1 MIKVENL
8 VKEFGSLRAVDNI
21 SMEVNHGE
29 IVGFLG
35 PNGAGKSTTMK
46 IITCFQTPT
55 SGTVKVCDH
64 DIKTGS
70 IFVRKC
76 IGYLPES
83 APSYPDMS
91 VISFL
96 NFIASIRGFN
106 SKVAKANIDRVVQIC
121 ELENVLHK
129 KIETLSKGFKQRT
142 CFAQALLHDP
152 KVLVLDEPTDG
163 LDPNQK
169 YIVRKLIKE
178 LGKNKTI
185 ILSTHILEEVDAV
198 CDRAIIIANGSIV
211 ANSTPESLRQM
222 SQHYGAVTVT
232 IKNSDLEKTKTALS
246 NISTIKNVEVLEKDD
261 KYFVTAYP
269 NEKLKSITAQI
280 IDSSRNSGW
289 SFSQIFTD
297 HGKLEDVFRQ
307 LTIKS

>member
-8 VKEFGSLRAVDNI
+8 VKEFGSLRAVDDI

-55 SGTVKVCDH
+55 SGTVKVCGH
-64 DIKTGS
+64 DIKTDS
-70 IFVRKC
+70 INVRKC

-96 NFIASIRGFN
+96 EFIASIRGFN
-106 SKVAKANIDRVVQIC
+106 SKDAKANIDRVVQIC

-169 YIVRKLIKE
+169 HIVRKLIRE

-211 ANSTPESLRQM
+211 ANGTPESLRQA
-222 SQHYGAVTVT
+222 SHHYGAVTVT
-232 IKNSDLEKTKTALS
+232 IKSTDLEKTKTALS

-261 KYFVTAYP
+261 KHFVTAYP
-269 NEKLKSITAQI
+269 NEKLTSITAQI
-280 IDSSRNSGW
+280 IDSSRNNGW

>member
-8 VKEFGSLRAVDNI
+8 VKVFGSLTAVNNV
-21 SMEVNHGE
+21 SLEVNEGE

-55 SGTVKVCDH
+55 SGKVSVCGTDNFK
-64 DIKTGS
+64 DSLT
-70 IFVRKC
+70 VRKN

-96 NFIASIRGFN
+96 GFIASIRGYN
-106 SKVAKANIDRVVQIC
+106 KLDSKKCIDRVIQIC
-121 ELENVLHK
+121 ELENVLYK

-142 CFAQALLHDP
+142 SLAQALLHDP

-169 YIVRKLIKE
+169 YIVRKLIRE
-178 LGKNKTI
+178 LGKTKTI

-198 CDRAIIIANGSIV
+198 CDRAIIISNGSIV
-211 ANSTPESLRQM
+211 ANATPTVLKQTS
-222 SQHYGAVTVT
+222 SFYGAVTLT
-232 IKNSDLEKTKTALS
+232 IKQSDAEKAKKSIEELSAVQSVEYVAKEDLHLLTILPKDKNIPITGIIIDKARNSD
-246 NISTIKNVEVLEKDD
+246 
-261 KYFVTAYP
+261 
-269 NEKLKSITAQI
+269 
-280 IDSSRNSGW
+280 W

-297 HGKLEDVFRQ
+297 QGRLEDVFRQ
-307 LTIKS
+307 LTLKS

>member
-8 VKEFGSLRAVDNI
+8 VKTFGRLKAVNNVSL
-21 SMEVNHGE
+21 EVNQGE

-55 SGTVKVCDH
+55 SGTVSVCGF
-64 DIKTGS
+64 DIIKDS
-70 IFVRKC
+70 LNVRKN

-96 NFIASIRGFN
+96 GFIASIRGF
-106 SKVAKANIDRVVQIC
+106 SGADAKKSIDRVIQIC
-121 ELENVLHK
+121 ELENVLYK

-142 CFAQALLHDP
+142 SFAQALLHDP

-169 YIVRKLIKE
+169 FIVRKLIRE
-178 LGKNKTI
+178 LGKQKTI
-185 ILSTHILEEVDAV
+185 ILSTHILEEVEAV
-198 CDRAIIIANGSIV
+198 CDRAIIISNGSIV
-211 ANSTPESLRQM
+211 ANGTPASLRQSSNFFGQVTLIVTPSEM
-222 SQHYGAVTVT
+222 QKAKKSLEDLPAIRSVEVTEKENQHLFT
-232 IKNSDLEKTKTALS
+232 ILPKD
-246 NISTIKNVEVLEKDD
+246 KNVPITGIITD
-261 KYFVTAYP
+261 TAK
-269 NEKLKSITAQI
+269 NA
-280 IDSSRNSGW
+280 DW

-297 HGKLEDVFRQ
+297 QGRLEDVFRQ
-307 LTIKS
+307 LTTKS

>member
-8 VKEFGSLRAVDNI
+8 VKVFGSLKAVNNV
-21 SMEVNHGE
+21 SLEVNHGE

-55 SGTVKVCDH
+55 SGKVSVCGF
-64 DIKTGS
+64 DIIKDS
-70 IFVRKC
+70 LKVRKS

-91 VISFL
+91 VMAFL
-96 NFIASIRGFN
+96 SFIASIRGFN
-106 SKVAKANIDRVVQIC
+106 SAESKKCIDRVIQIC
-121 ELENVLHK
+121 ELENVLYK

-142 CFAQALLHDP
+142 SFAQALLHDP

-169 YIVRKLIKE
+169 YIVRKLIRE
-178 LGKNKTI
+178 LGKEKTI

-198 CDRAIIIANGSIV
+198 CDRAIIISNGSIV
-211 ANSTPESLRQM
+211 ANGTPATLRQ
-222 SQHYGAVTVT
+222 SSHFFGAVTLVV
-232 IKNSDLEKTKTALS
+232 KPSDFEKAKKSLEELPS
-246 NISTIKNVEVLEKDD
+246 V
-261 KYFVTAYP
+261 
-269 NEKLKSITAQI
+269 KS
-280 IDSSRNSGW
+280 
-289 SFSQIFTD
+289 FEIF
-297 HGKLEDVFRQ
+297 
-307 LTIKS
+307 

>member
-1 MIKVENL
+1 MN
-8 VKEFGSLRAVDNI
+8 
-21 SMEVNHGE
+21 
-29 IVGFLG
+29 
-35 PNGAGKSTTMK
+35 

-55 SGTVKVCDH
+55 SGKVSVCGF
-64 DIKTGS
+64 DIIKDS
-70 IFVRKC
+70 LNVRKN

-96 NFIASIRGFN
+96 GFIASIRGF
-106 SKVAKANIDRVVQIC
+106 SGSDAKKCIDRVVQIC
-121 ELENVLHK
+121 ELEKVLYK

-142 CFAQALLHDP
+142 SFAQALLHDP

-169 YIVRKLIKE
+169 YIVRKLIRE

-198 CDRAIIIANGSIV
+198 CDRAIIIANGAIV
-211 ANSTPESLRQM
+211 ANGTPATLRQ
-222 SQHYGAVTVT
+222 SSNFYGQVTLIVT
-232 IKNSDLEKTKTALS
+232 PSDLQKAKRSLEDLSVVKSVEDTEKENQQLFTISPKDKNIPITGIIADAAKNSDWGFT
-246 NISTIKNVEVLEKDD
+246 
-261 KYFVTAYP
+261 
-269 NEKLKSITAQI
+269 
-280 IDSSRNSGW
+280 
-289 SFSQIFTD
+289 QIFTD
-297 HGKLEDVFRQ
+297 QGRLEDVFRQ

>member
-8 VKEFGSLRAVDNI
+8 VKVFGSLRAVNNV
-21 SMEVNHGE
+21 SLEVNHGE

-55 SGTVKVCDH
+55 SGTVSVCGF
-64 DIKTGS
+64 DIIKDS
-70 IFVRKC
+70 LNVRKS

-91 VISFL
+91 VMSFL
-96 NFIASIRGFN
+96 GFIASIRGFTG
-106 SKVAKANIDRVVQIC
+106 SSAKKSIDRVVQIC
-121 ELENVLHK
+121 ELENVLYK

-142 CFAQALLHDP
+142 SFAQALLHDP

-169 YIVRKLIKE
+169 YIVRKLIRE
-178 LGKNKTI
+178 LGKDKTI

-198 CDRAIIIANGSIV
+198 CDRAIIISNGSIV
-211 ANSTPESLRQM
+211 ANGTPATLRQS
-222 SQHYGAVTVT
+222 SQYYGAVTLIVT
-232 IKNSDLEKTKTALS
+232 PSDHLKAKKSLEELPSVKSVDSKEIDNQHTL
-246 NISTIKNVEVLEKDD
+246 TILPKD
-261 KYFVTAYP
+261 
-269 NEKLKSITAQI
+269 KSIPITGLVTETAKNF
-280 IDSSRNSGW
+280 DWN
-289 SFSQIFTD
+289 FTQIFTD
-297 HGKLEDVFRQ
+297 QGRLEDVFRQ
-307 LTIKS
+307 LTTKV